1 MASYIIGKF
10 NLNEELLKKDLDTI
24 ANFPVI
30 PEEYDEFS
38 SCYWMNNL
46 LWNASN
52 DKNDTMYRDFD
63 HAAQQTEYGK
73 QLPYI
78 NSLLEEYFTFDNL
91 KMIRTRNLVDAMV
104 IPHKDFVEFSHST
117 KQRFRVFL
125 ALEDNEKAFHSDEE
139 AVFRIRKGEIWFL
152 DAAIGHAAAN
162 FSKDSRVFLCLDYV
176 FDGDFNPSDIFK
188 DKKTYNPDLERFIVK
203 RDELDETFEE
213 ELITSLSKV
222 ISRINFKDVVF
233 FLSKIHFEKD
243 IPVAKCYDWQDQ
255 IAERS
260 GDQAIVQKAKHLRAY
275 IIEYRD
281 LGERFSMDNW
291 KEEVTV

>member
-1 MASYIIGKF
+1 MASYIIGKL
-10 NLNEELLKKDLDTI
+10 NLNEELLKKDLATI

-38 SCYWMNNL
+38 SGYWMNNS

-91 KMIRTRNLVDAMV
+91 KMVRTRNLVDAMV
-104 IPHKDFVEFSHST
+104 IPHRDFVEFSHST

-125 ALEDNEKAFHSDEE
+125 ALEDNENTFHSDEE

-176 FDGDFNPSDIFK
+176 FDCDFDPSDIFK
-188 DKKTYNPDLERFIVK
+188 DKKTYNRDLERFIVQ
-203 RDELDETFEE
+203 RDKLDETFEE

-222 ISRINFKDVVF
+222 ISRINFRDVVF

-243 IPVAKCYDWQDQ
+243 IPVAKCYDWLDQ

-260 GDQAIVQKAKHLRAY
+260 GDQAIIQKAKHLREY
-275 IIEYRD
+275 IIEHRN

>member
-1 MASYIIGKF
+1 MASYIIGKID
-10 NLNEELLKKDLDTI
+10 LNEELLNKDLQTI

-38 SCYWMNNL
+38 TGYWMNNS

-52 DKNDTMYRDFD
+52 DKADTMYRDFD

-78 NSLLEEYFTFDNL
+78 NQILEDYFAFDNL
-91 KMIRTRNLVDAMV
+91 KMVRTRNLIDAMV
-104 IPHKDFVEFSHST
+104 IPHRDFVEFKDNT
-117 KQRFRVFL
+117 KRRFRVFL
-125 ALEDNEKAFHSDEE
+125 ALEDNTKAFHSDEE

-152 DAAIGHAAAN
+152 AAAIGHAAAN

-176 FDGDFNPSDIFK
+176 FNEDFLPSDIFK
-188 DKKTYNPDLERFIVK
+188 DKETYNPDLDRFIVQREK
-203 RDELDETFEE
+203 LDSNFEK
-213 ELITSLSKV
+213 ELISSLSKV
-222 ISRINFKDVVF
+222 MTRITFRDIVF

-243 IPVAKCYDWQDQ
+243 IPVAQCYDCLDE
-255 IAERS
+255 IAEKS
-260 GDQAIVQKAKHLRAY
+260 GDQAIVNKAKHLREY
-275 IIEYRD
+275 IIEHRD

>member
-1 MASYIIGKF
+1 MASYIIGKLDF
-10 NLNEELLKKDLDTI
+10 NEELLKKDLETI

-38 SCYWMNNL
+38 TGYWMNNS

-52 DKNDTMYRDFD
+52 DKHDTMYRDFD

-73 QLPYI
+73 QLPYV
-78 NSLLEEYFTFDNL
+78 NALLEEYFTFDNL
-91 KMIRTRNLVDAMV
+91 KMVRTRNLVDAMV

-125 ALEDNEKAFHSDEE
+125 ALEDNKKAFHSDEE

-162 FSKDSRVFLCLDYV
+162 FSKDSRVFLCLDYI
-176 FDGDFNPSDIFK
+176 FEGDFDPSDIFK
-188 DKKTYNPDLERFIVK
+188 NKKTYNRDLDRFIVQREK
-203 RDELDETFEE
+203 LGEKFEE

-222 ISRINFKDVVF
+222 ISRINFRDVVF

-243 IPVAKCYDWQDQ
+243 IPVAKCYDWLDQ
-255 IAERS
+255 IAEKS
-260 GDQAIVQKAKHLRAY
+260 GDEAIVNKAKHLRAY
-275 IIEYRD
+275 IIEHRN
-281 LGERFSMDNW
+281 LGERFSMDEW

>member
-1 MASYIIGKF
+1 M
-10 NLNEELLKKDLDTI
+10 
-24 ANFPVI
+24 V
-30 PEEYDEFS
+30 
-38 SCYWMNNL
+38 
-46 LWNASN
+46 
-52 DKNDTMYRDFD
+52 
-63 HAAQQTEYGK
+63 
-73 QLPYI
+73 
-78 NSLLEEYFTFDNL
+78 
-91 KMIRTRNLVDAMV
+91 RTRNLVDAMV
-104 IPHKDFVEFSHST
+104 IPHRDFVEFSHST

-125 ALEDNEKAFHSDEE
+125 ALEDNKMAFHSDEE

-176 FDGDFNPSDIFK
+176 FDSDFDPSDIFK
-188 DKKTYNPDLERFIVK
+188 DKKTYNRDLERFIVK
-203 RDELDETFEE
+203 RDKLDETFEE

-222 ISRINFKDVVF
+222 ISRINFRDVVF

-243 IPVAKCYDWQDQ
+243 IPVAKCYDWLDQ

-260 GDQAIVQKAKHLRAY
+260 GDQAIIQKAKHLREY
-275 IIEYRD
+275 IIEHRN

>member
-1 MASYIIGKF
+1 MASYIIGKID
-10 NLNEELLKKDLDTI
+10 LNEELLNKDLQTI
-24 ANFPVI
+24 ANSPVI

-38 SCYWMNNL
+38 TGYWMNNS

-52 DKNDTMYRDFD
+52 DKADTMYRDFD
-63 HAAQQTEYGK
+63 HAAQQIEYGK

-78 NSLLEEYFTFDNL
+78 NQILEDYFAFDNL
-91 KMIRTRNLVDAMV
+91 KMVRTRNLIDAMV
-104 IPHKDFVEFSHST
+104 IPHRDFVEFKDNT
-117 KQRFRVFL
+117 KRRFRVFL
-125 ALEDNEKAFHSDEE
+125 ALEDNTKAFHSDEE

-176 FDGDFNPSDIFK
+176 FNEDFLPSDIFK
-188 DKKTYNPDLERFIVK
+188 DKETYNPDLDRFIVQREK
-203 RDELDETFEE
+203 LDSNFEK
-213 ELITSLSKV
+213 ELISSLSKV
-222 ISRINFKDVVF
+222 MTRITFRDIVF

-243 IPVAKCYDWQDQ
+243 IPVAQCYDWLDE
-255 IAERS
+255 IAEKS
-260 GDQAIVQKAKHLRAY
+260 GDQAIVNKAKHLREY
-275 IIEYRD
+275 IIEHRN